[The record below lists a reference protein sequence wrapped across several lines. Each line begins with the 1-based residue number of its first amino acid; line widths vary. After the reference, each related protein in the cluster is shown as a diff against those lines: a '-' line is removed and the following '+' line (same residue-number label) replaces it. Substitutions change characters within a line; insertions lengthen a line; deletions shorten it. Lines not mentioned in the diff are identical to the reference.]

1 MTEYGL
7 IPIPNTGPEREAM
20 LRQVIAYGG
29 SEEMLRKFF
38 DCDQVERD
46 LANQQAQT
54 VEVANRLADIGT
66 HLMDMTEALTVR
78 ADKQRRLDA
87 KRKADQERQAAEAE
101 ARAEQEEIL
110 EYLETH
116 PEPGAPKPDDG
127 ELETHPAPDKE
138 RYGAPEVEEDAG
150 GIPMSYGPNPE
161 SYIRG
166 GDELEEPGIGGA
178 SHLEPDPEDLGGP
191 QDPKQVPQPVSASFW

>member
-1 MTEYGL
+1 M
-7 IPIPNTGPEREAM
+7 
-20 LRQVIAYGG
+20 
-29 SEEMLRKFF
+29 
-38 DCDQVERD
+38 
-46 LANQQAQT
+46 
-54 VEVANRLADIGT
+54 
-66 HLMDMTEALTVR
+66 HLMDQVEALTVR

-87 KRKADQERQAAEAE
+87 KRKADKARLDAEAE

-116 PEPGAPKPDDG
+116 PEPGAERSTSTDDG
-127 ELETHPAPDKE
+127 ELETHPAPGKE
-138 RYGAPEVEEDAG
+138 RYGVPEVEEDAG

-178 SHLEPDPEDLGGP
+178 TDPEPDPEDLGKP
-191 QDPKQVPQPVSASFW
+191 RDTPKQVAQPVSASFW